1 MTWGACVMFNE
12 ILNRTNEA
20 GRVFAQNW
28 LQGRTLLG
36 VEPTHDS
43 RKQFFVVYV
52 NGEGHRAVL
61 CLPDA
66 GTGCA
71 PCYFGSLEY
80 YADAVARAFVRSY
93 GVENY
98 IGLRYLPDD
107 QKRGAAVAKYN
118 EIINKYKI

>member
-1 MTWGACVMFNE
+1 MFNE
-12 ILNRTNEA
+12 ILNRTNNA
-20 GRVFAQNW
+20 GREFAQHW

-36 VEPTHDS
+36 IEPTHDS
-43 RKQFFVVYV
+43 REQFFVVYI
-52 NGEGHRAVL
+52 NSEGRRAVL

-66 GTGCA
+66 GTGYA
-71 PCYFGSLEY
+71 PCYYGSLQH

-93 GVENY
+93 GVENL

-118 EIINKYKI
+118 EVINKYGGMRI